1 MAKGKPH
8 VARVK
13 PRNIEVIPG
22 VRRLGRVATAQKAR
36 RYLHSKKGDK
46 RTAEQ
51 KAAAAAKK
59 LAAKTTD
66 ITKSK
71 FYSADDIQRP
81 LRTQRSNKTPT
92 HLRKSLQPGSILIIL
107 AGRFRGKRV
116 VYLKQLESGLLLV
129 TGPYKING
137 VPLRRIN
144 QAYVLATSTRLDVS
158 KVDVSKINDQF
169 FAKDTKAAGVKKDF
183 LSKEEKKVEL
193 PAIRKTEQTRV
204 DSALKPIIA
213 AVPTLS
219 HYLNAKFTLTNG
231 QRPHLLKF

>member
-8 VARVK
+8 VARITS
-13 PRNIEVIPG
+13 RNPEIIPG
-22 VRRLGRVATAQKAR
+22 VRRHGRVAAGQR
-36 RYLHSKKGDK
+36 SGRYLHSKKGDK

-51 KAAAAAKK
+51 KSKAVAAKS
-59 LAAKTTD
+59 AKQVD
-66 ITKSK
+66 IVKSK
-71 FYSADDIQRP
+71 FYSADDVAKP
-81 LRTQRSNKTPT
+81 FRSSRSKKTPT
-92 HLRKSLQPGSILIIL
+92 ILRKSLTPGAVLIIL

-116 VYLKQLESGLLLV
+116 VYLKQLQSGLLLV

-158 KVDVSKINDQF
+158 KVDVSKLDDAF
-169 FAKDTKAAGVKKDF
+169 FAKDAAAKTAKKEF
-183 LSKEEKKVEL
+183 LGKEEKKVEL
-193 PAIRKTEQTRV
+193 PAVRKTEQARV
-204 DSALKPIIA
+204 DAALKPIIA

-231 QRPHLLKF
+231 QKPHLLKF

>member
-1 MAKGKPH
+1 MAKGTP
-8 VARVK
+8 RVNS
-13 PRNIEVIPG
+13 RNPELIRG
-22 VRRLGRVATAQKAR
+22 LRRHGRIGSSQRSA
-36 RYLHSKKGDK
+36 RYLHFKKGDK

-51 KAAAAAKK
+51 KSASTKATPSAD
-59 LAAKTTD
+59 LS
-66 ITKSK
+66 KSK
-71 FYSADDIQRP
+71 FYAADDVQTP
-81 LRTQRSNKTPT
+81 LRTSRSKKHPTVLRSSITPGT
-92 HLRKSLQPGSILIIL
+92 VLIIL

-116 VYLKQLESGLLLV
+116 IVLKQLASGLLLV

-144 QAYVLATSTRLDVS
+144 QAYVIATSTRLDVT
-158 KVDVSKINDQF
+158 KIDVSKIDDAF
-169 FAKDTKAAGVKKDF
+169 FAKDKKTAAKSPKKDF

-193 PAIRKTEQTRV
+193 PAIRKSEQARV

-213 AVPTLS
+213 AFPHLE